1 MPSNPTTSDMGRLH
15 EEHAAEIFGGARS
28 RGSGSTWKD
37 QTDGYNGPDEPFSF
51 RWDCKS
57 TKAASI
63 SVGLATIEKVTE
75 QAQGHRWAIPLRI
88 YGNDK
93 LTVVRADLVALKDTD
108 VAELLEAARSWETLT
123 GDLSTYPAFAAAS
136 AAAGTSDT
144 ATLIKGLVIRAGLV
158 DGLRKSLAEAKEAL
172 TAAAEAIAARNLDV
186 RDAEA
191 EVARLRDREAY
202 PKELAQWVPK
212 LPWTVIRIFP
222 EDQRGKSADDPV
234 GTAVHYEPD
243 GPQRLS
249 KVRQV
254 RVQRSAVNRPQV
266 FADNVRIR
274 NADVFGSDGRLLARS
289 CEDDESIEEG

>member
-1 MPSNPTTSDMGRLH
+1 MPANPSTAEMGRRH
-15 EEHAAEIFGGARS
+15 VERAAEALGCVPS
-28 RGSGSTWKD
+28 SGSGNRW
-37 QTDGYNGPDEPFSF
+37 QNPADGRSPHDKPYPLALEG
-51 RWDCKS
+51 KS
-57 TKAASI
+57 TRGKSI
-63 SVGLATIEKVTE
+63 SVTLEMIAKLREQSLGENPVLPMCWYGTDDLTEVLEDWAAVPLDFLAEVLVSARKFVELETELGDVTPE
-75 QAQGHRWAIPLRI
+75 HIKA
-88 YGNDK
+88 
-93 LTVVRADLVALKDTD
+93 LVL
-108 VAELLEAARSWETLT
+108 
-123 GDLSTYPAFAAAS
+123 
-136 AAAGTSDT
+136 
-144 ATLIKGLVIRAGLV
+144 RAGLV
-158 DGLRKSLAEAKEAL
+158 DGLRKNLAEAHEAL
-172 TAAAEAIAARNLDV
+172 TAAGEAIALRNLDV

-222 EDQRGKSADDPV
+222 EDQRGKSADNPA
-234 GTAVHYEPD
+234 GAAVHYEPD
-243 GPQRLS
+243 GTQRLS